1 MRVSLDILIG
11 TEFRLLS
18 AKCPVSGLNS
28 TVFTARDAG
37 LWSPLTARCTNE
49 PDSCGGKSVIDSQ
62 LRAPWEPFAAP
73 NAKIRT
79 VLQSSDTNSCGS
91 TRSSLHVRSSFS
103 AVCTVVWRVGLKGRL
118 CTV

>member
-49 PDSCGGKSVIDSQ
+49 TNGYGGKSVIDSQ

-79 VLQSSDTNSCGS
+79 VLQISGTNTCCSARS
-91 TRSSLHVRSSFS
+91 TVCMS
-103 AVCTVVWRVGLKGRL
+103 AVPAVL
-118 CTV
+118 CAL